1 MDQALKFGGALVAAA
16 TMLLG
21 IGRYVGQMEQRMQ
34 QLESKQEY
42 YHGQWEVPP
51 PAMAKE

>member
-1 MDQALKFGGALVAAA
+1 MVAAA

-21 IGRYVGQMEQRMQ
+21 AGRYIGQMEQRVKALEQ
-34 QLESKQEY
+34 QQEFF
-42 YHGQWEVPP
+42 HGHWEVPPPTP